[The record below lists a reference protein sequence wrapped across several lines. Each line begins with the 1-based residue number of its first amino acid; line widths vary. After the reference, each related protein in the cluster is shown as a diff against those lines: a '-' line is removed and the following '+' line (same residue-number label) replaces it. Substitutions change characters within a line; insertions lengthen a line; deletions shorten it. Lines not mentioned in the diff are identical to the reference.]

1 MKNIPEKKNIR
12 EIRNSINY
20 GNLNQSFNQ
29 QRNYHSNNNYNI
41 NVINNSVINNS
52 QQIIYPDTNY
62 IKNKNL
68 NPKGNYPIL
77 VNSYMPNKVVFPN
90 PYENIQNSYNNNNYN
105 QSQNTFIDNSQ
116 INNEVLD
123 DNLSIN
129 RSNINNNDNLNNI
142 QNNNLNNKNVE
153 LNFNPYPNLEQK
165 ENYEKIKNDNFDKK
179 IKVKVNKKDLKYQ
192 SLPNEYSY
200 GKINNFQ
207 EDSNS
212 LINPYDI

>member
-1 MKNIPEKKNIR
+1 M
-12 EIRNSINY
+12 
-20 GNLNQSFNQ
+20 
-29 QRNYHSNNNYNI
+29 
-41 NVINNSVINNS
+41 
-52 QQIIYPDTNY
+52 
-62 IKNKNL
+62 
-68 NPKGNYPIL
+68 
-77 VNSYMPNKVVFPN
+77 
-90 PYENIQNSYNNNNYN
+90 
-105 QSQNTFIDNSQ
+105 
-116 INNEVLD
+116 
-123 DNLSIN
+123 SIN